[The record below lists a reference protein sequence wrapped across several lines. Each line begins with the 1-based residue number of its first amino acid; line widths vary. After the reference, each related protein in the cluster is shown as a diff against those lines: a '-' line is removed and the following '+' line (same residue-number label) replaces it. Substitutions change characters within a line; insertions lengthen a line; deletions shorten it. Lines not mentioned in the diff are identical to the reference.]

1 MMTQRPLLIWFSIL
15 VVIALLSLSSP
26 AAATVI
32 DFETLSDLD
41 SVTIQ
46 FPGLTFSNTT
56 VATAGITLNEF
67 EFPPRS
73 GVNVVFD
80 DGDAITIVFGSI
92 QTSVGGFFNYVT
104 GLTFTA
110 FDAVNSVVGTDTSDF
125 VSDLALSGDPGS
137 SPNEFL
143 GVTFAEGIKKVTI
156 QGDPAGDSFTLDDL
170 TFTTRITAVPGLPTA
185 VLIGLGLAS
194 LIGWRRIREFRS
206 KSP

>member
-1 MMTQRPLLIWFSIL
+1 MTQRPLLIWFSIL

-110 FDAVNSVVGTDTSDF
+110 FDAVNSVFGTDTSDF
-125 VSDLALSGDPGS
+125 VSDLAPSGDPGS
-137 SPNEFL
+137 
-143 GVTFAEGIKKVTI
+143 
-156 QGDPAGDSFTLDDL
+156 
-170 TFTTRITAVPGLPTA
+170 
-185 VLIGLGLAS
+185 
-194 LIGWRRIREFRS
+194 
-206 KSP
+206 

>member
-1 MMTQRPLLIWFSIL
+1 MTQRPSLVWSPILL
-15 VVIALLSLSSP
+15 VTALLWLSSP

-41 SVTIQ
+41 SVTTQ
-46 FPGLTFSNTT
+46 FAGVTFSNTT
-56 VATAGITLNEF
+56 AATAGITLNEF

-80 DGDAITIVFGSI
+80 DGGTMTIVFDGL
-92 QTSVGGFFNYVT
+92 QTTVGGFFNYGI

-110 FDAVNSVVGTDTSDF
+110 FDAINSVIGADTSDF
-125 VSDLALSGDPGS
+125 SSNLTLSGDSGS

-143 GVTFAEGIKKVTI
+143 GVIFAGGIKKVTI
-156 QGDPAGDSFTLDDL
+156 EGDPAGTSFTLDDL
-170 TFTTRITAVPGLPTA
+170 TFTTRITTVPGPPTVA
-185 VLIGLGLAS
+185 LIGLGLAS
-194 LIGWRRIREFRS
+194 LIGWRRIREFRN